1 MTARNLV
8 APPSPSPWPHAL
20 KRWTVEDYH
29 RMDELGLLPAAERTE
44 LIEGQILVMAAKGTP
59 HVLALRLARDRF
71 EYLLSEQPVLVS
83 TQDPIQ
89 LDDFSEPEP
98 DLAVIRGDILD
109 YAENHPRSQ
118 DVVLVVE
125 VADSTLAYDL
135 ETKDK
140 LYAESGILDYWV
152 IDLKNRCLH
161 IFREPSA
168 LGYGLHLTLSEL
180 DQASPLAFSELIIHI
195 ADLLP
200 PT

>member
-8 APPSPSPWPHAL
+8 APPSSSPWPHAL
-20 KRWTVEDYH
+20 KRWTVADYH

-44 LIEGQILVMAAKGTP
+44 LIEGQVLVMAAKGTP

-71 EYLLSEQPVLVS
+71 ESLLREQPVFIS

-98 DLAVIRGDILD
+98 DLAVIRGGILD
-109 YAENHPRSQ
+109 YDENHPSSG
-118 DVVLVVE
+118 DVALVME

-140 LYAESGILDYWV
+140 LYAASGILDYWV
-152 IDLKNRCLH
+152 LDLKSRCLH
-161 IFREPSA
+161 IFREPAAS
-168 LGYGLHLTLSEL
+168 GYGVCLTIEAVG
-180 DQASPLAFSELIIHI
+180 QASPLAFPELTFTI
-195 ADLLP
+195 AELLP
-200 PT
+200 PG